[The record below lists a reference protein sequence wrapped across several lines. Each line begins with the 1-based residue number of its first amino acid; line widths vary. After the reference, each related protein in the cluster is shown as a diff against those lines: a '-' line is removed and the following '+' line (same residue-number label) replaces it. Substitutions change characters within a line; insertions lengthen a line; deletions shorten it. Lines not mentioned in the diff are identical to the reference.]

1 VWQLTPLYIGEV
13 ASVWAF
19 GISWLL
25 AGFSL
30 TAPARH
36 EVRVSNDSPPLSSVT
51 GR

>member
-1 VWQLTPLYIGEV
+1 LTPLYIGEV